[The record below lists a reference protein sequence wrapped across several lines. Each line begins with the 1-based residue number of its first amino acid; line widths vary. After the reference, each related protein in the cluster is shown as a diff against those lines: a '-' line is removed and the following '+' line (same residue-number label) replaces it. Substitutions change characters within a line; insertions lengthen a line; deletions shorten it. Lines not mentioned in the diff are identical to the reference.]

1 MRSFFLTVLV
11 IIYLGVI
18 RSKSS
23 IMSTK
28 HFKVILIF
36 LLFLP
41 SPLVEA
47 GVSDLV
53 VSPAT
58 PEQGDE
64 IILLIT
70 AQPGENVD
78 VTISFTKNVS
88 VTGGEYNWRLNDV
101 YVPST
106 PNSVSVVGAGVETLH
121 VSVKILF
128 WITKSA
134 MASGGV
140 AVLSQSNV
148 PIGTYDVWIHGDA
161 AVGVSQVSLLFTAK
175 ITIIMGVDGL
185 YEFRYDTDNIPVG
198 NFTVKVGGITKS
210 VTLAERGSTPPPII
224 VSDSI
229 PPSIIDPSPTG
240 SVNSSTPT
248 ISANFFDGSGV
259 NVDSL
264 RLVLNGVDVSESAI
278 VTAESVRC
286 QPGELGNGTTN
297 HVELWISDAYG
308 NEAFLEWDFTILITF
323 LPQILPAE
331 IVVTRLITQPAEVSV
346 GEDVVVTVYVSNVGG
361 QKGTHILTLL
371 LNGESC
377 CEHTISLSAGDSTEL
392 NCTLS
397 GLGEGFY
404 NISVEG
410 LSDNF
415 KVSHARA
422 DLTVKSVV
430 VSTIESMIYNVKVNV
445 GNVGDKASGPF
456 IVDLRVD
463 SLEIDSIRADSLGPA
478 GTIEFEFKWEPEI
491 HGDYI
496 IETVVDSANDVIEYD
511 ESNNRE
517 ELLFSVDRPKQ
528 SQWKYLYIILLVGA
542 LCVVFFFRKR
552 LPF

>member
-1 MRSFFLTVLV
+1 MAIFSLIKESCAKIPLTKFSK
-11 IIYLGVI
+11 IIL
-18 RSKSS
+18 
-23 IMSTK
+23 
-28 HFKVILIF
+28 
-36 LLFLP
+36 LLFLFTP
-41 SPLVEA
+41 TFFIRA
-47 GVSDLV
+47 DVSELV
-53 VSPAT
+53 VSPNL
-58 PEQGDE
+58 PKQGDNVTF
-64 IILLIT
+64 LIK
-70 AQPGENVD
+70 AQPDEEVD
-78 VTISFTKNVS
+78 VSISFTKNVS
-88 VTGGEYNWRLNDV
+88 VTGGRYSWMLNDV

-106 PNSVSVVGAGVETLH
+106 PNSVSVIGASVETLH
-121 VSVKILF
+121 ASVNVIF

-134 MASGGV
+134 MASGGI
-140 AVLSQSNV
+140 AVVSQSNM
-148 PIGTYDVWIHGDA
+148 PIGTYDIWIHGDA
-161 AVGVSQVSLLFTAK
+161 AVDVSQVSLLVTAS
-175 ITIIMGVDGL
+175 TTVTVGVDGL

-198 NFTVKVGGITKS
+198 NFTVKVGGITKL

-224 VSDSI
+224 ISDLI
-229 PPSIIDPSPTG
+229 PPSITDPSPTG
-240 SVNSSTPT
+240 SVNFSNPT
-248 ISANFFDGSGV
+248 ISANFFDESGV

-264 RLVLNGVDVSESAI
+264 RLALNRFDVSESAI
-278 VTAESVRC
+278 VTAESVSC

-308 NEAFLEWDFTILITF
+308 NEAFLEWDFTILIPF

-346 GEDVVVTVYVSNVGG
+346 GEDVVVTLYVSNVGG

-371 LNGESC
+371 LNGESY

-397 GLGEGFY
+397 GLEEGFY
-404 NISVEG
+404 IIRVEG
-410 LSDNF
+410 LSDDF
-415 KVSHARA
+415 RVSHVRA
-422 DLTVKSVV
+422 DLIVKSVV
-430 VSTIESMIYNVKVNV
+430 VSTMESMIYNVNVSV

-456 IVDLRVD
+456 IVELRVD
-463 SLEIDSIRADSLGPA
+463 GLEIDSIRADSLGPA

-496 IETVVDSANDVIEYD
+496 METVVDSANDVIEYD

-542 LCVVFFFRKR
+542 FCVVFFFRKR